1 MIENIFENQE
11 KRHIDVENV
20 VIVSNQI
27 DGTESDGLIELK
39 IFELLV
45 TWKVTTDQS
54 QAMKPDGKFWSGRN
68 DQFNIFWQ
76 IIETKDLY

>member
-39 IFELLV
+39 IFELLW
-45 TWKVTTDQS
+45 TGKVTTDQS
-54 QAMKPDGKFWSGRN
+54 QAMKPDGKF
-68 DQFNIFWQ
+68 
-76 IIETKDLY
+76 